1 MATNPLLKPTSEDI
15 LGQSMMPSGASSGA
29 TTSTTLTR
37 PIPPVSGGGGAGGS
51 WTSPQ
56 IAQASPAPV
65 RVAPTISQAYQ
76 APRTTQPT
84 PIATTTPTQT
94 APQQTY
100 DFSQDAFTPQ
110 ANVGGSVDAMLRQV
124 QPSTIVSTTTQPAF
138 KNTYWDPGIGKYVE
152 GNMET
157 DRPWEKYGLG
167 SANALYNTDE
177 RTLRALLNRKNGT
190 IGEQYGTQTINED
203 EIRQRTMDRFQ
214 AEIDAMNR
222 YYAEKTQQELGVA
235 QEAGR
240 GRVGTRTAISAR
252 RGMLGGDFGDTA
264 REEVVRYNQQI
275 ENNIYNL
282 NQKERLFQELQMR
295 GAATKAAEEAIDKA
309 RARLDESIAK
319 AEELRQK
326 ALKEV
331 EQRVTNRL
339 AAFFADG
346 REMTEEDYANI
357 AAEMGVDIDQVKAM
371 SLQFRPET
379 PKQTGDAA
387 EFAYYS
393 SLTPEQQEAYLD
405 FKKQTAAPT
414 SLGATV
420 NEYEYYKRQE
430 EAAGRTPV
438 SFNEYQTLDA
448 NRKAR
453 AAAITAGGLNSAQ
466 QSAAFKLADDYE
478 KASGVLPKVI
488 SNYNSMSAAAQD
500 PTPAGDIS
508 LIFAYMKM
516 LDPTSVVRENE
527 FATAQNAGSIPTS
540 IQNIWNKAVQ
550 GTRLTPEQRTDFVN
564 QANKLYQSAL
574 SQQRQVDQTFEE
586 RSRQFGVPSSLVVR
600 GQSSYLDTPSP
611 TSSALS
617 PASGSPVSISQI
629 ENIAGMTLSPT
640 LRAEVQSAIQ
650 EFPNLTADQIAQ
662 AFGFNSVGGDTNQA
676 TKTSVGSLSQRFE
689 SSGDPGAIGR
699 DSTGGWSYGAYQL
712 AHSNAKRFVDASP
725 YARDFQ
731 GIAFNSPQFR
741 QKWKEVAR
749 RDPQGFKQAQQSFI
763 EQTHIAPQ
771 MQKLASAGINPARY
785 SPVFQEVLFS
795 TAVQHGPNNDVIE
808 KAIKRVGANASED
821 ALIKAIYEERWAGG
835 KRFASSTPQVRKA
848 VYNRF
853 FGKDGELNSAL
864 KQLA

>member
-29 TTSTTLTR
+29 TTSATLTR

-65 RVAPTISQAYQ
+65 RVAQAPAPTISQAYQ
-76 APRTTQPT
+76 TPRTTQTAPV
-84 PIATTTPTQT
+84 ATTTPTQT

-110 ANVGGSVDAMLRQV
+110 ANVGGSVEAMLRQV
-124 QPSTIVSTTTQPAF
+124 QPAQKPFV
-138 KNTYWDPGIGKYVE
+138 NTYWDPGIGKYVE

-167 SANALYNTDE
+167 SANALYNMDPNTI
-177 RTLRALLNRKNGT
+177 RALQQRKT
-190 IGEQYGTQTINED
+190 IGEQYGTQMINED

-252 RGMLGGDFGDTA
+252 RGMLGGDFGDAA
-264 REEVVRYNQQI
+264 REEVVRYNNQV

-295 GAATKAAEEAIDKA
+295 GASTKAAEEAIDKA

-331 EQRVTNRL
+331 EQRVSNRL
-339 AAFFADG
+339 AAFLADG
-346 REMTEEDYANI
+346 REMTEQDYADI

-478 KASGVLPKVI
+478 KASGMLPKVI
-488 SNYNSMSAAAQD
+488 SNYNSVAAAAQD

-516 LDPTSVVRENE
+516 LDPTSVVREGE

-617 PASGSPVSISQI
+617 SEAQRGFD
-629 ENIAGMTLSPT
+629 EAKKLY
-640 LRAEVQSAIQ
+640 
-650 EFPNLTADQIAQ
+650 PNLSDEEIMEDL
-662 AFGFNSVGGDTNQA
+662 GFNSVGGDTKPA
-676 TKTSVGSLSQRFE
+676 TGGNTPYLKTLGAITGIDGSPLWKHGLDIDLKM
-689 SSGDPGAIGR
+689 GDPV
-699 DSTGGWSYGAYQL
+699 
-712 AHSNAKRFVDASP
+712 K
-725 YARDFQ
+725 
-731 GIAFNSPQFR
+731 
-741 QKWKEVAR
+741 
-749 RDPQGFKQAQQSFI
+749 
-763 EQTHIAPQ
+763 
-771 MQKLASAGINPARY
+771 
-785 SPVFQEVLFS
+785 SPVSGTVLATRTSPKGF
-795 TAVQHGPNNDVIE
+795 
-808 KAIKRVGANASED
+808 
-821 ALIKAIYEERWAGG
+821 G
-835 KRFASSTPQVRKA
+835 KQVRVKGDDGNEYWFSHLDGFDVNA
-848 VYNRF
+848 GARIKVGQVI
-853 FGKDGELNSAL
+853 GKGGNTGSVIPMGGGDGSHLDLTVKDKNGNYIPPREIKKMLD
-864 KQLA
+864 KVMV

>member
-65 RVAPTISQAYQ
+65 RVAQAPAPTISQAYQ
-76 APRTTQPT
+76 APRVSQPT
-84 PIATTTPTQT
+84 PVATTTPTQT

-100 DFSQDAFTPQ
+100 DFSQDALTPQ

-124 QPSTIVSTTTQPAF
+124 QPAQKPFV
-138 KNTYWDPGIGKYVE
+138 NTYWDPGIGKYVE

-331 EQRVTNRL
+331 EQRVSNRL
-339 AAFFADG
+339 AAYLADG

-488 SNYNSMSAAAQD
+488 SNYNSVSAAAQD

-574 SQQRQVDQTFEE
+574 SQQRQVDQIFEE

-676 TKTSVGSLSQRFE
+676 TGGNTPYLKTLGAITGIDGSPLWKHGLDIDLKI
-689 SSGDPGAIGR
+689 GDPV
-699 DSTGGWSYGAYQL
+699 
-712 AHSNAKRFVDASP
+712 K
-725 YARDFQ
+725 
-731 GIAFNSPQFR
+731 
-741 QKWKEVAR
+741 
-749 RDPQGFKQAQQSFI
+749 
-763 EQTHIAPQ
+763 
-771 MQKLASAGINPARY
+771 
-785 SPVFQEVLFS
+785 SPVSGTVLATRTSPKGF
-795 TAVQHGPNNDVIE
+795 
-808 KAIKRVGANASED
+808 
-821 ALIKAIYEERWAGG
+821 G
-835 KRFASSTPQVRKA
+835 KQVRVKGDDGNEYWFSHLDGFDVNA
-848 VYNRF
+848 GARIKVGQVI
-853 FGKDGELNSAL
+853 GKGGNTGSVIPMGGGDGSHLDLTVKDKNGNYIPPREIKKMLD
-864 KQLA
+864 KVMV